1 MDDLVTVYS
10 DLLKQATKVGEGRSE
25 HAHSSPPGAAVP
37 HNFLLTQRWMVVLPR
52 RRAAVN
58 KEAGANAIGMM
69 GVVAVATQSEI
80 DGWIRLGSA
89 AALTELGVPK

>member
-1 MDDLVTVYS
+1 MI
-10 DLLKQATKVGEGRSE
+10 
-25 HAHSSPPGAAVP
+25 
-37 HNFLLTQRWMVVLPR
+37 VLPR